1 MKRNITK
8 TFTTGFL
15 IAFICLPTIIYG
27 ENQKTIVRVV
37 LTQPDSLKVTVDTA
51 SIVGNQIYLG
61 TTLKV
66 SGGTPDY
73 ANLWT
78 PSTNLDNPAIANPIA
93 NSGAIPEYTILV
105 TDKNNCTSC
114 AILSLLKTGLVITN
128 AGSND
133 ISLYPV
139 PAIDKMYLK
148 LPVIEGDAEISVINS
163 AGKILQKKTLH
174 AQDIQTI
181 QTISFSGYTPGNY
194 LVQVKNKLFTKTKL
208 VIIK

>member
-1 MKRNITK
+1 MKKNFTK

-15 IAFICLPTIIYG
+15 IAFICLPTIIYA
-27 ENQKTIVRVV
+27 ENLKTVVHVV

-51 SIVGNQIYLG
+51 SIVGDQIFLG
-61 TTLKV
+61 ATLKV

-73 ANLWT
+73 AYLWT
-78 PSTNLDNPAIANPIA
+78 PSTNLDNPAIANPVA
-93 NSGAIPEYTILV
+93 GSNTIPEYTILV

-128 AGSND
+128 AGNKD

-148 LPVIEGDAEISVINS
+148 LPVIEGDVEISVINS
-163 AGKILQKKTLH
+163 AGMILQKKTLH
-174 AQDIQTI
+174 AQDIQTV
-181 QTISFSGYTPGNY
+181 QTLSFNGYIPGNY
-194 LVQVKNKLFTKTKL
+194 LVQVKCKLFTKTKL